1 MATEDQKQNL
11 TQSEAGFEHIAEQ
24 KIGAANDG
32 ADVSFGRILPT
43 HRGLRRDGLR
53 SGTAGLPASE
63 KAYFSVSPLFA
74 VALSEPEFEART
86 RIPPAPPV
94 AHLSPPVAALIAST
108 PAGPVRRDPRHMR
121 CRRPL
126 RLCLL
131 LLPTLRRLFRRR
143 FLRFSLL
150 RHCCPPSLSVDG
162 DIGAVQSRIDP
173 HYNPITTAGEK

>member
-1 MATEDQKQNL
+1 MATEDRRQNL
-11 TQSEAGFEHIAEQ
+11 TQSPAGFEHTAKQ
-24 KIGAANDG
+24 KIGAATDG

-43 HRGLRRDGLR
+43 HRGPRRDGLR
-53 SGTAGLPASE
+53 SGTAGQAGQRRNGFPVL
-63 KAYFSVSPLFA
+63 LLL
-74 VALSEPEFEART
+74 LSRSANPSYEART

-94 AHLSPPVAALIAST
+94 AHLSRPAAASIAST
-108 PAGPVRRDPRHMR
+108 SAGPVRRDPRHMR

-173 HYNPITTAGEK
+173 HYNPITTAGKK